1 MLTLL
6 RIRNL
11 ALLDEVE
18 LDFENGFVTVT
29 GETGAGKSIL
39 LGALSLLAGNRAE
52 KTIIRQGEDSCE
64 IEALLTLRDCRRVDA
79 ALAAAGLPPCDE
91 GQLMLRRLIQRGK
104 GGRVVIN
111 GSLAT
116 VAVLQEIGSLW
127 IDFHGPG
134 EPQKLFHESYQLQLF
149 DLYAGNGPIL
159 KQYADAWQRWRA
171 AVAERERLAREDRL
185 SADEVRFLQK
195 QIARIDS
202 VCPDV
207 ATVEQLEADFARL
220 SRITDIVEW
229 SRALEDGI
237 NGDGG
242 VLARLAAL
250 ARKAGEL
257 AAIEAGAVECE
268 RRLNGLIIDLQDI
281 GDEYGNLAGGA
292 DLDEEAVADIQQRM
306 QQWLELKRAYGP
318 AVESVCDK
326 RDQLSM
332 RLERCSDVEGSL
344 QRMDAEIAE
353 LLTVVSRLAGDLSR
367 RRRKAAPDFAA
378 RVSTL
383 LSSLGFKKAAFSVEV
398 VKDSACHEHG
408 DSHCRFLFAPN
419 PGQPAAALNKIAS
432 SGETA
437 RVMLA
442 LKAVLAAGDETPVLV
457 FDEVDANVGGEVG
470 VVVGREL
477 RRLAAEHQVLC
488 VTHLPQVAAQ
498 GQFHLLV
505 NKEQDDVSTRVEF
518 KVLDAGGE
526 ERLAELA
533 RMLGDRDS
541 RSARSHAK
549 ELLDLYLT
557 SAGDSVNA
565 KG

>member
-18 LDFENGFVTVT
+18 LEFEGGFVTVT

-52 KTIIRQGEDSCE
+52 KTIIRQGQDSCE
-64 IEALLTLRDCRRVDA
+64 IEALLTLGDTSRIDA
-79 ALAAAGLPPCDE
+79 VLSDAGLPACDD
-91 GQLMLRRLIQRGK
+91 GQLMLRRVIQHGK

-111 GSLAT
+111 GCLAT

-134 EPQKLFHESYQLQLF
+134 EPQKLFHEAYQLQLF
-149 DLYAGNGPIL
+149 DLYAGNGSL
-159 KQYADAWQRWRA
+159 RVDYAKAWQRWRS
-171 AVAERERLAREDRL
+171 AVAEREQLAREDRL

-195 QIARIDS
+195 QIERIET

-220 SRITDIVEW
+220 SRISDIVEW
-229 SRALEDGI
+229 SRFLEEGI
-237 NGDGG
+237 NGDDG
-242 VLARLAAL
+242 VLTQLAAL

-257 AAIEAGAVECE
+257 AGIEAGAVDCE
-268 RRLNGLIIDLQDI
+268 RRLNSLIIDLQDI
-281 GDEYGNLAGGA
+281 GGEYGSLASGA
-292 DLDEEAVADIQQRM
+292 DWDEEAVADIQQRM

-318 AVESVCDK
+318 AVESVCQK
-326 RDQLSM
+326 RDQLAA
-332 RLERCSDVEGSL
+332 RLERCADVEGSL
-344 QRMDAEIAE
+344 QRMDDEIAG
-353 LLTVVSRLAGDLSR
+353 LLQEVTRLAADLSR
-367 RRRKAAPDFAA
+367 RRRKKAPQFAT

-383 LSSLGFKKAAFSVEV
+383 LASLGFKKAAFSVEV
-398 VKDSACHEHG
+398 VKDATCHEQG

-419 PGQPAAALNKIAS
+419 PGQPAAPLNKIAS

-498 GQFHLLV
+498 GQFHLQV
-505 NKEQDDVSTRVEF
+505 NKEQDDASTRVDF
-518 KVLDAGGE
+518 KTLKCDGDD
-526 ERLAELA
+526 RLVELA

-541 RSARSHAK
+541 RSARNHAK
-549 ELLDLYLT
+549 ELLDLFLT
-557 SAGDSVNA
+557 SNGDSANA
-565 KG
+565 KR